1 MANKYDSIN
10 AYIDEFPDETRKK
23 LYELKECIL
32 SVVPNAKELFTY
44 GVPAFTLIKD
54 GKMEDQIMIAG
65 FKKHVGFYPH
75 PATIEFF
82 DKKLSSYKR
91 GKGSVQF
98 PLDKELP
105 KELIIEMVRYRFK
118 QINGLHM

>member
-1 MANKYDSIN
+1 MTKTYNSIN
-10 AYIDEFPDETRKK
+10 AYIDEFPDETKKK

-32 SVVPNAKELFTY
+32 TVVPNAKELFTY
-44 GVPAFTLIKD
+44 GVPAFSLIEG
-54 GKMEDQIMIAG
+54 GKMEEQIMIAG
-65 FKKHVGFYPH
+65 FKNHVGFYPH
-75 PATIEFF
+75 PTTIEFY
-82 DKKLSSYKR
+82 DKELSIYKR

-118 QINGLHM
+118 LISKVW

>member
-1 MANKYDSIN
+1 MTKKYNSIN
-10 AYIDEFPDETRKK
+10 AYIDEFPDETKKK

-32 SVVPNAKELFTY
+32 TVVPNAKELFTY
-44 GVPAFTLIKD
+44 GVPAFSLIEG
-54 GKMEDQIMIAG
+54 GKMEEQIMIAG
-65 FKKHVGFYPH
+65 FKNHVGFYPH
-75 PATIEFF
+75 PTTIEFY
-82 DKKLSSYKR
+82 DKELSIYKR

-118 QINGLHM
+118 LISKVW

>member
-1 MANKYDSIN
+1 MEKKYNSIN

-32 SVVPNAKELFTY
+32 TIVPNAKELFAY
-44 GVPAFTLIKD
+44 GVPAFALIEG
-54 GKMEDQIMIAG
+54 GKMEEQIMIAG
-65 FKKHVGFYPH
+65 FKNHVGFYPH
-75 PATIEFF
+75 PTTIEFF
-82 DKKLSSYKR
+82 DKELSIYKR

-118 QINGLHM
+118 LINKV

>member
-1 MANKYDSIN
+1 MEKKYNSIN
-10 AYIDEFPDETRKK
+10 AYIDEFPDDTRKK
-23 LYELKECIL
+23 LYELKACIL
-32 SVVPNAKELFTY
+32 TAVPNAKELFTY
-44 GVPAFTLIKD
+44 GVPAFALIEG
-54 GKMEDQIMIAG
+54 GKMEEQIMIAG

-75 PATIEFF
+75 PTTMEFF
-82 DKKLSSYKR
+82 DKELSIYKK

-118 QINGLHM
+118 LINEL

>member
-1 MANKYDSIN
+1 MEKKYSSIN
-10 AYIDEFPDETRKK
+10 AYIDEFPEETRKK

-32 SVVPNAKELFTY
+32 TVVPNAKELFTY
-44 GVPAFTLIKD
+44 GVPAFALIEG
-54 GKMEDQIMIAG
+54 GKMEEQIMIAG
-65 FKKHVGFYPH
+65 FKNHVGFYPH
-75 PATIEFF
+75 PTTIEFY
-82 DKKLSSYKR
+82 DKELSIYKR

-118 QINGLHM
+118 LISKV